1 MKMDNYLVECM
12 KIFYNSFI
20 NYHNELIIIP
30 KGNIYFCLD
39 NVENEF
45 DLKCKIIEFVSR
57 PASKGIPYQAEWRNK
72 KYRKEALD
80 NINKYLNTN
89 FSKDDIELIYA
100 YLGGRCNHKLTEQ
113 FVKSN
118 YDMNLLK

>member
-1 MKMDNYLVECM
+1 MKMENYLVECM
-12 KIFYNSFI
+12 KVFYNSFI
-20 NYHNELIIIP
+20 NYNNELIIIP
-30 KGNIYFCLD
+30 KGNIYFRLD

-57 PASKGIPYQAEWRNK
+57 PASKGMPYQAEWRNK
-72 KYRKEALD
+72 RYRKEALD

-89 FSKDDIELIYA
+89 FSTDDIELIYA
-100 YLGGRCNHKLTEQ
+100 YLGNKCNHELTKQ
-113 FVKSN
+113 FINSN